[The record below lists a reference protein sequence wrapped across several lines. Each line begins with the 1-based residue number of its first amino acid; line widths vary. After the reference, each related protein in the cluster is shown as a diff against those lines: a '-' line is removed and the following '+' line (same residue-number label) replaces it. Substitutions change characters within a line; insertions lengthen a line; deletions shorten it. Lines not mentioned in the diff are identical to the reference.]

1 MKKTL
6 LSTILVLAFCTSL
19 IAKDIQGFYKI
30 LDDKTGKKECLV
42 AVYKFKSNYY
52 ARIVG
57 IYNSQGEILD
67 SIYNPKK
74 RAPGVDGHPPYCA
87 MDILWDLRERGSHF
101 KGKVVDPE
109 HGGIY
114 KAEVWNDDKGNLN
127 VQGKLLFFS
136 KTVKWPA
143 IQEGD
148 IPEGFIKPE
157 LTKIVPFTPEMEY
170 E

>member
-1 MKKTL
+1 MKTL
-6 LSTILVLAFCTSL
+6 ISSILIFAFCSSL
-19 IAKDIQGFYKI
+19 IAKDIQGYYKI

-42 AVYKFKSNYY
+42 AVYKYQKDYY

-57 IYNSQGEILD
+57 IYNSQGQILD

-74 RAPGVDGHPPYCA
+74 RAPGVDGHPAYCS
-87 MDILWDLRERGSHF
+87 MDILWDLRPRGSHF

-109 HGGIY
+109 RGGIY
-114 KAEVWNDDKGNLN
+114 KAEVWNDEKGDLI

-136 KTVKWPA
+136 RSTKWPA
-143 IQEGD
+143 LQD
-148 IPEGFIKPE
+148 SDVPEGFIKPD